1 MKSLFFSL
9 TYNVLTRLVLLV
21 ISMLSVKILSVNE
34 YGELSYILVIAS
46 SLAIVSLFGG
56 GVVVNRNYSIGRIDG
71 SFELANKILYF
82 NLLVSFI
89 VSLVVLLVMLVF
101 ITDIKNLIYVYLL
114 FFLMSINGIFEGALY
129 GLGKYR
135 DLGINSI
142 LTFLLSI
149 FVSYILIMELKVFGA
164 LIALIVYR
172 ILMLLL
178 NIRSIVKTKII
189 KRMNMID
196 VVNDKK
202 IYRIFVNQSFPTF
215 VGAVLVTPVMMIL
228 IFILKN
234 TPDGIDH
241 VAYFA
246 WNNQV
251 YTLAIFLPSV
261 LSGYFISKISFEKD
275 SARLKVMKYIK
286 YNFIFGFGVVTSLF
300 FLKTKILEWGGKE
313 YVINGSEAYNYMLL
327 AIIAYCLNSAYGSYW
342 ISIGK
347 FQIGLFVNLIWA
359 TIVILLSFILIKV
372 YMYTNEVIFISLFVG
387 YIFIFIL
394 QLLFF
399 FNKRKL
405 FL

>member
-142 LTFLLSI
+142 FTFLLSI

-189 KRMNMID
+189 KRMN
-196 VVNDKK
+196 N
-202 IYRIFVNQSFPTF
+202 
-215 VGAVLVTPVMMIL
+215 G
-228 IFILKN
+228 
-234 TPDGIDH
+234 
-241 VAYFA
+241 
-246 WNNQV
+246 V
-251 YTLAIFLPSV
+251 YP
-261 LSGYFISKISFEKD
+261 LSS
-275 SARLKVMKYIK
+275 
-286 YNFIFGFGVVTSLF
+286 
-300 FLKTKILEWGGKE
+300 GG
-313 YVINGSEAYNYMLL
+313 
-327 AIIAYCLNSAYGSYW
+327 
-342 ISIGK
+342 
-347 FQIGLFVNLIWA
+347 
-359 TIVILLSFILIKV
+359 
-372 YMYTNEVIFISLFVG
+372 
-387 YIFIFIL
+387 
-394 QLLFF
+394 
-399 FNKRKL
+399 
-405 FL
+405 